1 MCLSNACQA
10 WRQLLKSLDLMQWDI
25 HLQRCLSLHEC
36 EMVHVLTNHASN
48 GAEEHRALSGRRGL
62 AEILQH
68 QRAVAEDID
77 KLTEVEHPHLLQMLP
92 VLIRGGGTDQQ
103 EKKRMPNISGQ
114 TANIDWWDVFSVKR
128 SKEKGMTKAFR
139 TNQGVQMKKK
149 KKVWHV
155 SSAIDRLQKRKTSR
169 VETLEEVEKV
179 KVMALMENGVRK
191 RGEEDKCYTNVK
203 VKCIKR
209 PDLMN

>member
-1 MCLSNACQA
+1 
-10 WRQLLKSLDLMQWDI
+10 MQWDI
-25 HLQRCLSLHEC
+25 HLQQWLSLHEC

-48 GAEEHRALSGRRGL
+48 GAEEHRALSGCRGL

-77 KLTEVEHPHLLQMLP
+77 KLTEVEHPHLLQVLP
-92 VLIRGGGTDQQ
+92 VLICGGGTDQQ
-103 EKKRMPNISGQ
+103 KKKTMSNISGQ

-128 SKEKGMTKAFR
+128 SKEKGMTKAFQ
-139 TNQGVQMKKK
+139 TNWGVQMKK

-155 SSAIDRLQKRKTSR
+155 SSATDRLQIRKTSR

-179 KVMALMENGVRK
+179 KVMELMENGVRK
-191 RGEEDKCYTNVK
+191 RGEEDKCYTKVK
-203 VKCIKR
+203 VKSIKR